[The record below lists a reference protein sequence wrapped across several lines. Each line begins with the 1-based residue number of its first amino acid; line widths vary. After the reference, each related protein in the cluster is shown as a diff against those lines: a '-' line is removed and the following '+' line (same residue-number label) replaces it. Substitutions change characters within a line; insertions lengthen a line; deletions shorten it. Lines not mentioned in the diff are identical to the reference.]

1 MVPLKAAKET
11 LAKTHHALSTHTS
24 VVPQMARE
32 WTRQQMKLTQDGDGS
47 VSMENN
53 ILICLPKPSLKKK
66 KTLWVHF
73 RERDSHVQI
82 ILCKGSKQWSLS
94 FRTSA
99 LKVAN
104 ICRIQTSVNF
114 KPSLDC

>member
-32 WTRQQMKLTQDGDGS
+32 WTRQKMKPTQDGDGS

-66 KTLWVHF
+66 KLF
-73 RERDSHVQI
+73 RC
-82 ILCKGSKQWSLS
+82 ILGKE
-94 FRTSA
+94 TA
-99 LKVAN
+99 M
-104 ICRIQTSVNF
+104 F
-114 KPSLDC
+114 KLFYVKEASNGH

>member
-32 WTRQQMKLTQDGDGS
+32 WTRQKMKPTQDGDGS

-66 KTLWVHF
+66 KNSSGAF
-73 RERDSHVQI
+73 
-82 ILCKGSKQWSLS
+82 
-94 FRTSA
+94 
-99 LKVAN
+99 
-104 ICRIQTSVNF
+104 
-114 KPSLDC
+114 

>member
-32 WTRQQMKLTQDGDGS
+32 WTRQKMKPTQDGDGS

-53 ILICLPKPSLKKK
+53 ILICLPKPTLKKK
-66 KTLWVHF
+66 KLF
-73 RERDSHVQI
+73 RC
-82 ILCKGSKQWSLS
+82 ILGKE
-94 FRTSA
+94 TA
-99 LKVAN
+99 M
-104 ICRIQTSVNF
+104 F
-114 KPSLDC
+114 KLFYVKEASNGH

>member
-32 WTRQQMKLTQDGDGS
+32 WTRQKMKPTQDGDGS
-47 VSMENN
+47 VSMEIN

-66 KTLWVHF
+66 KTLQVHF

-99 LKVAN
+99 LKIAN